1 LQALRFVLTK
11 QFGIGY
17 CLNKFLLLA
26 TEESMLIRFCGRDF
40 LCVFIVI
47 FFFAEIASAADVRSS
62 ASQEWDSLVKRAEEE
77 GQVTVYATDSIGNAQ
92 TIWAAFQK
100 RYPKIKLVGTTM
112 GRGSDLFPKLFAER
126 RAGKF
131 LTDVFLG
138 APSAIY
144 LNLYRGKMIE
154 PIPPTLVHPDVTD
167 VSKWWMGKHHYI
179 DAEGQYIFMYE
190 SALYGPPISFNT
202 NLVNEK
208 EIKSAWDLVQP
219 QWKGKYQAL
228 QIGPTQGSTA
238 LTYVYY
244 HPQLG
249 PKFIERVYR
258 DMDPTL
264 FRDIRQGTDW
274 LSQGKYALCF
284 LCRRIDR
291 AAMQGLPVAELNPY
305 EIEEKPGIGSGS
317 GALVLMNRHP
327 HPNAARVFINWYLSL
342 EGQIAFR
349 QANVDE
355 LRVGSLR
362 EDLPPE
368 ILPPLAQRRKDKDY
382 VWINRPEWMDFK
394 PIHTLLEELRKGK

>member
-1 LQALRFVLTK
+1 MASRPFKQHLLGISLLMLLTVK
-11 QFGIGY
+11 
-17 CLNKFLLLA
+17 
-26 TEESMLIRFCGRDF
+26 
-40 LCVFIVI
+40 
-47 FFFAEIASAADVRSS
+47 IAGAADVRSL
-62 ASQEWDSLVKRAEEE
+62 ASQTWDELVKKAEEE
-77 GQVTVYATDSIGNAQ
+77 GQVTVYATDSVGNAQ
-92 TIWAAFQK
+92 MIWAAFQK

-112 GRGSDLFPKLFAER
+112 GRGSDLIPKLFSER
-126 RAGKF
+126 RASKF
-131 LTDVFLG
+131 LADVFLG

-144 LNLYRGKMIE
+144 LNLYPARIIE
-154 PIPPTLVHPDVTD
+154 PIPPVLVHPSVTD
-167 VSKWWMGKHHYI
+167 LSRWWMGKHHYI
-179 DAEGQYIFMYE
+179 DPEGQYIFMYE

-202 NLVNEK
+202 SLVKEK

-249 PKFIERVYR
+249 PKFIERIYR
-258 DMDPTL
+258 DMDPTF

-274 LSQGKYALCF
+274 LSQGKFALCF

-305 EIEEKPGIGSGS
+305 QIEEKPGIGSGS
-317 GALVLMNRHP
+317 GALVLMDRHP
-327 HPNAARVFINWYLSL
+327 HPNAAKVFINWYLSQ

-349 QANVDE
+349 QANTDE

-362 EDLPPE
+362 EDLPEE
-368 ILPPLAQRRKDKDY
+368 ILPPLARRRKDKEY
-382 VWINRPEWMDFK
+382 LWINRPEWMDFR
-394 PIHTLLEELRKGK
+394 PIQNVLEELRKSK